1 VSGGLV
7 RGDRA
12 DNDVSGGL
20 GRPGG
25 DPDLLEQ
32 LATQLE
38 IAARGTGTLAD
49 STCRVTTGIRVSARW
64 DGAAA
69 DAYTAFTG
77 NLTRGIGAAAPPL
90 SRIAAA
96 VRGYAGYLRTAQQQV
111 AVYESAAQH
120 ARDSGNSAA
129 CVAAADAAAH
139 DAVAA
144 VMAQQTAGDQAA
156 AQVRGAGADLA
167 DVFGPDGPV
176 RGWVER
182 RHAPWDSLAGG
193 ELAGEPAPYPEPYRY
208 IREATRRRSRRRG
221 VAGDLGS

>member
-1 VSGGLV
+1 MSGGLV

-12 DNDVSGGL
+12 ENDVSGGL
-20 GRPGG
+20 VRPGG

-32 LATQLE
+32 LATQLD
-38 IAARGTGTLAD
+38 IAARGTGILAG
-49 STCRVTTGIRVSARW
+49 STCQVTAGIRVSARW

-77 NLTRGIGAAAPPL
+77 NLTRGIGAAVPPL

-96 VRGYAGYLRTAQQQV
+96 VRGYAGYLRTAQQKV

-120 ARDSGNSAA
+120 ARDSGNSVAS
-129 CVAAADAAAH
+129 VAAADAAAH
-139 DAVAA
+139 DAAAA

-156 AQVRGAGADLA
+156 AQVRGAGGDLA

-176 RGWVER
+176 CGWVGR
-182 RHAPWDSLAGG
+182 LHAPWDSPAGDKLAGSD
-193 ELAGEPAPYPEPYRY
+193 LAGEPARSPEPYRY
-208 IREATRRRSRRRG
+208 IREAS
-221 VAGDLGS
+221 